1 MKGGWSLSA
10 ETTKISEL
18 EREILHKIDD
28 GYVVDLLQ
36 RLVRIPSIAP
46 PCHLEEIATFVAEEM
61 KSYGLEVVT
70 AGDHG
75 QEWERPNVLATLDGA
90 EEEWGLTLN
99 AHMDVVPPYDLS
111 QWKLDP
117 FAGEIID
124 GTIYGRGTADT
135 KGSLAAMMGA
145 ARAIALS
152 GAKLRKGLS
161 MLAWAG
167 DEWSPPDAQ
176 WFNGESYMAAHGFLK
191 PAPYVCGEP
200 YDLKICYIS
209 RGRIWFEFKVGGEA
223 THSAT
228 GKGVNA
234 ILEAIKLIQGVYQ
247 IGVGHHPVLG
257 ADTIN
262 VGTIKGGSQPNMV
275 PDECTMTFDIRFAP
289 PLTTAKVKA
298 KCWRN
303 ESPSSSRTKERWF
316 RRCSGQVR
324 LVWGVSCNWAEP
336 FRSATSP
343 TGRIRQ
349 ASPKQSCSALA
360 RPSRLMP
367 STSTSNWTIWSL
379 RPRYMPLPHCTAARP
394 LLEQLHRGL
403 LDPVVRQRDKY
414 TDLAQSPALR

>member
-1 MKGGWSLSA
+1 MKGGWSLNA

-18 EREILHKIDD
+18 EREILRKIDD

-36 RLVRIPSIAP
+36 KLVRIPSIAP
-46 PCHLEEIATFVAEEM
+46 PCHLEEIATFVVEEM

-75 QEWERPNVLATLDGA
+75 QDWERPNVLGTLDGA

-117 FAGEIID
+117 FAGEIVD
-124 GTIYGRGTADT
+124 RTIYGRGTADT
-135 KGSLAAMMGA
+135 KGSLAAMMAA

-152 GAKLRKGLS
+152 GAKFRKGLAV
-161 MLAWAG
+161 LAWAG

-176 WFNGESYMAAHGFLK
+176 WFNGESYMATHGFLK
-191 PAPYVCGEP
+191 PSPYVCGEP

-228 GKGVNA
+228 GKGINA

-247 IGVGHHPVLG
+247 IGVGQHPVLG

-289 PLTTAKVKA
+289 PLTTTKVKA
-298 KCWRN
+298 MVEEVVRDLRQTDPHFDLQAMEVLEKR
-303 ESPSSSRTKERWF
+303 EPIEFPHQGTLVQAMLRA
-316 RRCSGQVR
+316 GQVGLGR
-324 LVWGVSCNWAEP
+324 ELQLGGALSFGDIADWKDQAGITEAVLFGPGETKQAHAINEHIELDDLVAAAKVY
-336 FRSATSP
+336 
-343 TGRIRQ
+343 
-349 ASPKQSCSALA
+349 AL
-360 RPSRLMP
+360 
-367 STSTSNWTIWSL
+367 
-379 RPRYMPLPHCTAARP
+379 TALYCCEAAP
-394 LLEQLHRGL
+394 
-403 LDPVVRQRDKY
+403 
-414 TDLAQSPALR
+414 